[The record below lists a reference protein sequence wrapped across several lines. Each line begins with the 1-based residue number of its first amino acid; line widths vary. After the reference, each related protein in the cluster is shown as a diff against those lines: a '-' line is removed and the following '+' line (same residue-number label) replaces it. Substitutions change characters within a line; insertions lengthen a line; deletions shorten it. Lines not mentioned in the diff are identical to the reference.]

1 MTGTA
6 VGTVGNRCEVHVLV
20 KGLVDPV
27 KEINRFVTLMTR
39 GMIILLLKRSKLSL
53 DLFSSLILESQS
65 TFICDSQIDCCESSL
80 FRMLE
85 PVLNHR
91 VVALL

>member
-27 KEINRFVTLMTR
+27 KEINRFVTLLTS
-39 GMIILLLKRSKLSL
+39 GMIILL
-53 DLFSSLILESQS
+53 
-65 TFICDSQIDCCESSL
+65 
-80 FRMLE
+80 
-85 PVLNHR
+85 
-91 VVALL
+91 